1 MATGKL
7 PMSQMVSD
15 EHEAMERRLEKLSY
29 RIRVAM
35 PGIIQSFDTVK
46 QTVSVKLAIREHL
59 SFWGKPFED
68 LEIPI
73 LDEVPIFM
81 PRAGN
86 FILTMPIKAGD
97 ECLVIFTD
105 NCYDEWWINS
115 GVGNQL
121 DNRRHDLSDGIAIL
135 GIWSQPN
142 VITNYST
149 DSAVLRNLADD
160 CYVEV
165 KDSDINIIAPTKIT
179 ITAGE
184 TVEVNA
190 PTVEVNSTNSI
201 VNAEEKVEVNAP
213 EVEVI
218 ASVSAQIQAPI
229 ATIQAATINLNG
241 NVSAGGGTNPVQIT
255 GGAIQIT
262 GGSISLG
269 GTTTIEDKIFLAH
282 THSGVEPGGGN
293 TGGVV

>member
-15 EHEAMERRLEKLSY
+15 EYEAMERRLEKLSY

-35 PGIIQSFDTVK
+35 PGIIQSFDEVK
-46 QTVSVKLAIREHL
+46 QTVSVKLAIRERL

-73 LDEVPIFM
+73 LDSVPIFM

-86 FILTMPIKAGD
+86 FILTMPIKVGD

-105 NCYDEWWINS
+105 TCYDEWWVSS

-135 GIWSQPN
+135 GIWSQPK
-142 VITNYST
+142 VISNYST
-149 DSAVLRNLADD
+149 DSAVLRNLDDD

-165 KDSDINIIAPTKIT
+165 KDSEINIVAPTKIT
-179 ITAGE
+179 VTSQGD
-184 TVEVNA
+184 
-190 PTVEVNSTNSI
+190 VEVNSINAT
-201 VNAEEKVEVNAP
+201 VNASQKVEVVAQ
-213 EVEVI
+213 EVDVT
-218 ASVSAQIQAPI
+218 ASVSAQIQAPE
-229 ATIQAATINLNG
+229 ATIQASQINLNG
-241 NVSAGGGTNPVQIT
+241 NVNAGGGVNPVQIS
-255 GGAIQIT
+255 GGAIEIT
-262 GGSISLG
+262 GGSVTLSG
-269 GTTTIEDKIFLAH
+269 NTQIEGRIFLNH
-282 THSGVEPGGGN
+282 THSGVEPGSGW
-293 TGGVV
+293 TGVVN